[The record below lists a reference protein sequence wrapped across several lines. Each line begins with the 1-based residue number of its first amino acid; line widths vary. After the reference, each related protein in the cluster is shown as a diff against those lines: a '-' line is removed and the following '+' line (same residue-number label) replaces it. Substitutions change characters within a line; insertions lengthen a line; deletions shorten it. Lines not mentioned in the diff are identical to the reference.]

1 MRDMTKIQNLIYIL
15 KENFGELCEYNIK
28 ENTIYYKEGVDLNE
42 LFKVITG
49 YKVYVQLRLL

>member
-1 MRDMTKIQNLIYIL
+1 MTKIQNLIYIL
-15 KENFGELCEYNIK
+15 KENFGELCEYNI
-28 ENTIYYKEGVDLNE
+28 EQNTIYYKEGVDLNE